1 MTSTNY
7 SMIVLWS
14 TDDEAF
20 LARVLELP
28 GCIAHGETREE
39 AVANAGIAI
48 ENWIDTAKELQR
60 PIPPPM
66 DLDEFNQRAEVQ
78 SREIQAHIQF
88 FLEQGTANRNL
99 AQNITTMLRAQSDF
113 VAAVRIADPEETLIR
128 ARQQGSAPSTPDE
141 LAKSK

>member
-1 MTSTNY
+1 
-7 SMIVLWS
+7 MIVLWS

-39 AVANAGIAI
+39 AVANASIAI
-48 ENWIDTAKELQR
+48 ENWIDTAKELHR

-78 SREIQAHIQF
+78 SREIQAHIQY
-88 FLEQGTANRNL
+88 FLEQGVAANRNV

-128 ARQQGSAPSTPDE
+128 TRQHSSAPPTPDE